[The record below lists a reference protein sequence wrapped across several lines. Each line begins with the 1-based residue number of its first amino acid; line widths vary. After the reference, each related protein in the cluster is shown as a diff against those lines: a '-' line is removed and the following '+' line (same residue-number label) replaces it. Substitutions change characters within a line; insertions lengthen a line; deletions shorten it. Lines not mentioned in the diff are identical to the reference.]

1 MEFVLTSCSNISFHF
16 FEGAKN
22 GQASDCYFKAG
33 IQEVRRSQNLREV
46 AQTTW
51 YWHWDLALQQ
61 PEAAYKYRV

>member
-46 AQTTW
+46 AQTT
-51 YWHWDLALQQ
+51 
-61 PEAAYKYRV
+61 